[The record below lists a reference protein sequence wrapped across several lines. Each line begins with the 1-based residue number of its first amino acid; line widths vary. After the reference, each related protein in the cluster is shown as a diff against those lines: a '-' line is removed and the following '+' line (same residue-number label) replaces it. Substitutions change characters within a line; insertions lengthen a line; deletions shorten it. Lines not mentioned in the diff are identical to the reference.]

1 MTDFYLLI
9 QCYPKNRVSKWRD
22 MFDQSV
28 FLRVLIILHS
38 QFYLFFALI
47 TTTEQHT
54 ATAFIYPV
62 SSDHT
67 SAGNKIAK
75 GISFI
80 LNAYGTNNFETNG
93 LRTEK
98 FAHKGNTHDITKHC
112 FEICLMFNYGRA
124 HNLTD

>member
-28 FLRVLIILHS
+28 FLRVFDYPTQSVLSI
-38 QFYLFFALI
+38 FCLI

-67 SAGNKIAK
+67 GAGNKIAK

-80 LNAYGTNNFETNG
+80 LNAYGTNNVEIERVANRKI
-93 LRTEK
+93 RTQR
-98 FAHKGNTHDITKHC
+98 KH
-112 FEICLMFNYGRA
+112 A
-124 HNLTD
+124 

>member
-1 MTDFYLLI
+1 MFLI
-9 QCYPKNRVSKWRD
+9 SLFFFGC
-22 MFDQSV
+22 
-28 FLRVLIILHS
+28 LIILHS

-67 SAGNKIAK
+67 SASNKIAK

-80 LNAYGTNNFETNG
+80 LNAYGTSNVEIKRVANRKI
-93 LRTEK
+93 RTQR
-98 FAHKGNTHDITKHC
+98 KHV
-112 FEICLMFNYGRA
+112 
-124 HNLTD
+124 